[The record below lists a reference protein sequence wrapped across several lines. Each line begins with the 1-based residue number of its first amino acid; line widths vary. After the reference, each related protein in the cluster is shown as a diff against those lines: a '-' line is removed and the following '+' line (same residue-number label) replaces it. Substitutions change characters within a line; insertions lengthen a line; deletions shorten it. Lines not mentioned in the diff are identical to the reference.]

1 MEELPHQLIVLL
13 FLEMLNMKNVI
24 IYTNSNGVISVVS
37 PSPSYKGTVEE
48 LAVKTVPTGL
58 VYFEVDPAIFPRDL
72 TFQLAWE
79 ISESGYSVEVNS
91 DKAKAIWKDKWRE
104 ARKPLL
110 AFLDIEFIRAAE
122 NADTEKQAE
131 IASKKQ
137 ALRDVTN
144 TEING
149 NTPEEI
155 KSVWPQAL
163 KG

>member
-1 MEELPHQLIVLL
+1 M
-13 FLEMLNMKNVI
+13 I
-24 IYTNSNGVISVVS
+24 I
-37 PSPSYKGTVEE
+37 
-48 LAVKTVPTGL
+48 
-58 VYFEVDPAIFPRDL
+58 
-72 TFQLAWE
+72 
-79 ISESGYSVEVNS
+79 VNS

-110 AFLDIEFIRAAE
+110 ASLDIEFMKAVE
-122 NADTEKQAE
+122 TADATKQAE

-155 KSVWPQAL
+155 KAVWPDVL